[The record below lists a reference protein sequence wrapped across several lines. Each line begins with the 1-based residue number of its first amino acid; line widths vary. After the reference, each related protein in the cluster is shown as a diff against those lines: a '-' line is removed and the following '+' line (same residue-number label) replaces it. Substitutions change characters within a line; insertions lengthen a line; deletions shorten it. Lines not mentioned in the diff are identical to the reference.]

1 MLRTATEAQE
11 FDFRRPNKLSR
22 EYVRA
27 LQIVQEQFARGVTT
41 QLSSALRAVTSA
53 VPDDIEQRTY
63 DEYLRSLANP
73 SVVFVMQLAPLPGAM
88 VLGIPLPVAFGI
100 VELQLGGTLRD
111 TFPERPLTDIEA
123 AVVRLF
129 VIERIL
135 PELRLAMES
144 LVEISPRIVS
154 IEANPQFAS
163 ICAPTNMV
171 IVLSTRMRIEA
182 IDEHLTL
189 CIPLSTLHPV
199 LEEHIGATLHLAAAP
214 DAAGSLALLRDRV
227 SELPVVAAAR
237 LEPTS
242 LASQALVELKTG
254 DVVRF
259 PHHKDR
265 PVTVF
270 VDETVVFKG
279 SFGVTETG
287 RRMALRVTS
296 TPDA

>member
-27 LQIVQEQFARGVTT
+27 LQIVQEQFARGVNT
-41 QLSSALRAVTSA
+41 QMSSALRAMTSA

-73 SVVFVMQLAPLPGAM
+73 SVVLLLQLAPLPGAI
-88 VLGIPLPVAFGI
+88 VLALPLPIAFAI
-100 VELQLGGTLRD
+100 VELQLGGTLRS
-111 TFPERPLTDIEA
+111 TFPQRALTDIEA
-123 AVVRLF
+123 GVVKLF
-129 VIERIL
+129 VVERIL
-135 PELRLAMES
+135 PELRLALDS
-144 LVEISPRIVS
+144 LLDVTPRILG

-171 IVLSTRMRIEA
+171 VVLSTKMRIESV
-182 IDEHLTL
+182 EEPLTI
-189 CIPLSTLHPV
+189 CVPLATLQPV
-199 LEEHIGATLHLAAAP
+199 LEEHIGITQHLAAAP
-214 DAAGSLALLRDRV
+214 DAAVARGLLRDRV

-237 LEPTS
+237 LEPTA
-242 LASQALVELKTG
+242 LASQALLALQPG

-270 VDETVVFKG
+270 VDETLVFKG
-279 SFGVTETG
+279 SFGITENG
-287 RRMALRVTS
+287 RRTALRVTS
-296 TPDA
+296 TPES